1 MLGTKEGKMKKLI
14 IYILIGVVLFFFVIG
29 INTYST
35 KIIKISPDNLVDK
48 GINIPKQEGYKVNF
62 NHPYEMVETED
73 GYDLII
79 HFVKE

>member
-1 MLGTKEGKMKKLI
+1 MKKLI
-14 IYILIGVVLFFFVIG
+14 IYILIRVILFFFVIST
-29 INTYST
+29 NTYNT

-48 GINIPKQEGYKVNF
+48 GINVPKREGYKINF
-62 NHPYEMVETED
+62 NHPYEMIETED